1 MQCRDCPPRQNKEVV
16 AVVVRKVAVVDRWS
30 LVEVRLYL
38 ATAKKNLKIGKDTRN
53 TPISRQ

>member
-1 MQCRDCPPRQNKEVV
+1 MQCRDCPPGQNKEVV
-16 AVVVRKVAVVDRWS
+16 VVVVRKVAVVDRWS

-38 ATAKKNLKIGKDTRN
+38 VTAKKNLKIGNDTRN

>member
-1 MQCRDCPPRQNKEVV
+1 MQCRDRPPGQNKEVV
-16 AVVVRKVAVVDRWS
+16 VVVVRKVAVVDRWS

-38 ATAKKNLKIGKDTRN
+38 VTAKKNLKIGKDTRN

>member
-1 MQCRDCPPRQNKEVV
+1 MQCRDCPPGQNKEVV
-16 AVVVRKVAVVDRWS
+16 VVVVRKVAVVDRWS

-38 ATAKKNLKIGKDTRN
+38 VTAKKKDTRN